1 MCPGTRLAITEY
13 SIDSGNKVITDALAE
28 ADVLGI
34 FGWQAMDLAAMW
46 NPPQP
51 TDPAAF
57 SFFAIPQLRRP
68 QSRLRQRERAS
79 GECRPGHRK
88 CLRRATGNVLTL
100 VLINKSNTPVSV
112 PVAGYSMSMFELPP
126 SAD

>member
-57 SFFAIPQLRRP
+57 SFLPFRNYDGRNHGFGNE
-68 QSRLRQRERAS
+68 SVRAVS
-79 GECRPGHRK
+79 ADQGTVSAYAAQ
-88 CLRRATGNVLTL
+88 RATC
-100 VLINKSNTPVSV
+100 
-112 PVAGYSMSMFELPP
+112 
-126 SAD
+126 